1 MVDQGGGTGGVFAK
15 LVAQAVDV
23 TGSHSYVTRF
33 PTTATPI
40 CHTRLSLLGVSG
52 IVVIGYGW
60 KVTFE
65 TRYEY

>member
-1 MVDQGGGTGGVFAK
+1 MAEKEGGSGVGFGELA
-15 LVAQAVDV
+15 AQAINV

-52 IVVIGYGW
+52 IIVICCGRE
-60 KVTFE
+60 VTFE
-65 TRYEY
+65 TR